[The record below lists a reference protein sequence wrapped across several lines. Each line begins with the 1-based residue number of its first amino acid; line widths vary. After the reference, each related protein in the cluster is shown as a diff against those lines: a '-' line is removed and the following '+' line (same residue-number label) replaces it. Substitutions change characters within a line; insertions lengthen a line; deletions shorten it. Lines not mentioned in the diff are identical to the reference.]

1 MISLEKL
8 KILTP
13 LQNLAQNVGD
23 LCQLIF
29 AKGFKKLSKV
39 QKNCL
44 IWLHCVW
51 PLLPMLLLLLLLLLF
66 FSFCFNF
73 SPELGI
79 EWGYANGK
87 CLGFSKAP
95 RLVLFLNYPP

>member
-8 KILTP
+8 KISIP

-23 LCQLIF
+23 LCQLIVI
-29 AKGFKKLSKV
+29 KGFKKLSKV
-39 QKNCL
+39 QKNRL

-51 PLLPMLLLLLLLLLF
+51 PLLPMVLLLLF

-73 SPELGI
+73 SPEPGI

-87 CLGFSKAP
+87 YLGFSKAP
-95 RLVLFLNYPP
+95 RLVLFLN